1 MFETRKYNIGFD
13 LWALVLFVAIMLPNG
28 IWFLVPA
35 PEDILRSASI
45 TAVIDTVAS
54 VFQVILVV
62 AICVLR
68 NAAGRSPMGVG
79 WKYGITVAVLLYFA
93 GWVLYYAGMTNA
105 VVIMDLCIAPCVAF
119 ILFALAR
126 KNAVA
131 LVAAIGFILCHM
143 YYGIVNFVVK

>member
-1 MFETRKYNIGFD
+1 
-13 LWALVLFVAIMLPNG
+13 
-28 IWFLVPA
+28 
-35 PEDILRSASI
+35 
-45 TAVIDTVAS
+45 
-54 VFQVILVV
+54 
-62 AICVLR
+62 
-68 NAAGRSPMGVG
+68 MGVG